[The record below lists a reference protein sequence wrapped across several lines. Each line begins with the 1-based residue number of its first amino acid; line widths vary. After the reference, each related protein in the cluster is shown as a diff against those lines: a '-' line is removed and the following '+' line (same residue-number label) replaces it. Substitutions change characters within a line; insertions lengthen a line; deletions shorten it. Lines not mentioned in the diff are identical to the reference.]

1 MIDFVKILI
10 HNPDHNALLQSLNFA
25 SEIDEKTSRRTN
37 NKTVAKFH
45 FCRVE
50 MDTKGNVIF
59 TGSLHIL
66 WNSINNVKAPNYS
79 KNKPYFGFNGNDFT
93 ISNVFEMR
101 TYLSSVLKCT
111 PEQMVFQKMEFGLN
125 NRVLFNPKLFVK
137 NLLYHYGLIFE
148 HYHNHNYSIVK
159 HQLYWLKIYNKSNQY
174 GMINH
179 ILRTELK
186 IVNTGELKKETG
198 IKTFADVTPT
208 TLNNAFSSLLER
220 FDEVVYYD
228 HTINLEGFTEGQ
240 LSKLY
245 QYQNKHY
252 WFDEL
257 TKQNRRHHKNRLQ
270 KIILNKSENL
280 HAIIRQEMI
289 KKAEQLNPNSKAANI
304 KNTLPIIDVC
314 KSKNTLPIIRNAQAS
329 EKTKTLPITTY
340 NSVLISKV
348 TPPQKQTSIPNKKKV
363 SKPIKT
369 QGQKT
374 SSKSLSKKAVSKRQ
388 IKASNEPRLCKVTRL
403 DISMQKA
410 DSILL
415 SHTGLRYYHA
425 TEPTTFYRV
434 LNKYLSRK
442 WMNADFEKQIKELA
456 HNIRNKHHSCITR
469 NSSNDF
475 QNDLF
480 RIAN

>member
-159 HQLYWLKIYNKSNQY
+159 HHAFWLKIYNKSNQY
-174 GMINH
+174 GMPNH

-186 IVNTGELKKETG
+186 VVNTRELKTLG
-198 IKTFADVTPT
+198 VTTFADVTPT

-228 HTINLEGFTEGQ
+228 HTINSEGFTEGQ
-240 LSKLY
+240 LSRLY

-304 KNTLPIIDVC
+304 KNTLPIPRVC
-314 KSKNTLPIIRNAQAS
+314 KTKNTLPIPRNTQVLK
-329 EKTKTLPITTY
+329 KTKTLPLPTY
-340 NSVLISKV
+340 NSVGMGKV
-348 TPPQKQTSIPNKKKV
+348 TPPQKQTPIPNKKKV

-456 HNIRNKHHSCITR
+456 HNIRNRHNRMTR
-469 NSSNDF
+469 YRDNKYTST
-475 QNDLF
+475 QPTL
-480 RIAN
+480 I